1 MRDGER
7 RLAALVA
14 VLSPTSG
21 APENPKA
28 PPSTPM
34 SGLEMPAS
42 VDLSAALDPS
52 KFAGLTGQMSPP
64 ADAAAAT
71 MPRIS

>member
-1 MRDGER
+1 MF
-7 RLAALVA
+7 LKSLCK
-14 VLSPTSG
+14 
-21 APENPKA
+21 APEA

-52 KFAGLTGQMSPP
+52 KAMRAGRIRYLTLVKCHV
-64 ADAAAAT
+64 
-71 MPRIS
+71 